1 MGVNGWINSKVI
13 SGNLI
18 DKIKDLKIGEISNDI
33 IGVETLVFYKMLDK
47 RFTGN
52 NVETNIDEIR
62 QKIIEKKRNELLNL
76 YSNSHLSKKKN
87 NTIIKLQ

>member
-1 MGVNGWINSKVI
+1 
-13 SGNLI
+13 
-18 DKIKDLKIGEISNDI
+18 
-33 IGVETLVFYKMLDK
+33 MLDK